1 MSTKFSH
8 RPLGHMEFDTGLE
21 TLAHMEADLNPE
33 NGPKFT
39 VKVELYDYWNLA
51 EALSDLG

>member
-21 TLAHMEADLNPE
+21 TLAHMDADLNLG

-51 EALSDLG
+51 EAVTWVE